1 MSLFYLLHE
10 VLNNLRHFSV
20 RVFFFLAKKMYLKDR
35 LFYERRTCNMY
46 SNLFEISIDV
56 AHSALDL
63 NAGKKNGRK
72 QIVNI
77 SATELYET
85 LLT

>member
-20 RVFFFLAKKMYLKDR
+20 RVFFFFGEKNVLKRSLILRTSYLQHV
-35 LFYERRTCNMY
+35 
-46 SNLFEISIDV
+46 SNLFEVSIDV